1 MENKI
6 DVTKLNLYQKMLKI
20 SEEVGWVAKNLTISI
35 GAGKY
40 KGVSEN
46 DVISAIKPLEVKY
59 GIFSYPTKHEIAE
72 SVDMERVV
80 MRNGQSVV
88 VIDKFIR
95 VKTTYRFV
103 NIHDPSEFLEIETLG
118 DGVDPQ
124 DKASGKAQTYAD
136 KYALLKGYKIPTGDD
151 PDQEGSKEYE
161 KPSKQ
166 TAAKPTAHT
175 TPEQP
180 PFMDVFASDE
190 VRVQALNEIAALLG
204 NDQSKVAQWFKHYEI
219 NHDTITPSIADKI
232 ITRIKEKQNA

>member
-1 MENKI
+1 MEDIK
-6 DVTKLNLYQKMLKI
+6 KLNLFQKMLKI
-20 SEEVGWVAKNLTISI
+20 SEEVGWVAKNLTISM

-72 SVDMERVV
+72 SADMERTAFRDKQPVV
-80 MRNGQSVV
+80 I
-88 VIDKFIR
+88 IDKFIR

-103 NIHDPSEFLEIETLG
+103 NVDNPAEFLEIETLG

-151 PDQEGSKEYE
+151 PDQETSKEYE
-161 KPSKQ
+161 KQPKKVVAQ
-166 TAAKPTAHT
+166 
-175 TPEQP
+175 PEQP
-180 PFMDVFASDE
+180 PFMNWKDDAE
-190 VRVQALNEIAALLG
+190 RIAALE
-204 NDQSKVAQWFKHYEI
+204 EI
-219 NHDTITPSIADKI
+219 NALLGGDQAKVGQWLNYHHCNHTTITPAIANSIIENIKLKQA
-232 ITRIKEKQNA
+232 KEKAKNG